1 MYESGVLMRA
11 TCNKR
16 EDNFITY
23 HSTREK
29 IINNVREWEKLNPE
43 KRKEYTIKY
52 YKTEKGHRKRL
63 EQQKRY
69 REKKKLIKANEKLK
83 NDKMELLKKID
94 MFQKENEKLN
104 HYKLL
109 YQKLKDRN
117 DNGIEYI
124 KRHMM
129 NPELMDEFEYISTS
143 PKKLLEI
150 LKGNNEE
157 QI

>member
-1 MYESGVLMRA
+1 MRSA
-11 TCNKR
+11 CNKR

-109 YQKLKDRN
+109 YQKVKERN
-117 DNGIEYI
+117 DKAIEYVNHPWKFECDDSDCNLLI
-124 KRHMM
+124 RNRKR
-129 NPELMDEFEYISTS
+129 F
-143 PKKLLEI
+143 LLDI
-150 LKGNNEE
+150 LRGE
-157 QI
+157 

>member
-1 MYESGVLMRA
+1 MRA

-109 YQKLKDRN
+109 YQKVKDRN
-117 DNGIEYI
+117 DKAIEYI
-124 KRHMM
+124 KGHMM

-143 PKKLLEI
+143 PKQLLKI
-150 LKGNNEE
+150 LKGNIEEVSNENK
-157 QI
+157 

>member
-1 MYESGVLMRA
+1 MRA

-109 YQKLKDRN
+109 YQKVKDRN
-117 DNGIEYI
+117 
-124 KRHMM
+124 
-129 NPELMDEFEYISTS
+129 
-143 PKKLLEI
+143 
-150 LKGNNEE
+150 NEA
-157 QI
+157 I